1 MLTYIKLKLSSIN
14 ADLHVSQVWLCLRW
28 VTLSP
33 REKIW
38 AAQFHLLG
46 DPTSVT
52 AATDAGKNY
61 DNYVITVK
69 GFTETAG
76 ELSSV
81 QDGCDNTD
89 ATYYALLK
97 RCVDRHLFTSLI
109 ILFVS
114 INILCF
120 IYLWWPSKC
129 ASHVQQINHSVILLV
144 YV

>member
-1 MLTYIKLKLSSIN
+1 MFALSYLKSARENMSRSI
-14 ADLHVSQVWLCLRW
+14 SLC
-28 VTLSP
+28 
-33 REKIW
+33 
-38 AAQFHLLG
+38 LLG

-120 IYLWWPSKC
+120 IYL
-129 ASHVQQINHSVILLV
+129 
-144 YV
+144 